1 MSISF
6 ANVNTGTT
14 ANDGTGTPLRDAFN
28 IINTNFSL
36 INQAGVGNSY
46 NGGTITNSLSVLGGV
61 QNTPIGNSNPS
72 TGYFTSVTTSGGI
85 TLQGPN
91 SPIIEN
97 GTGGQTGYVLTSTGP
112 TSTPVW
118 AAPTG
123 GNSGN
128 GGGGS
133 GGGITTLSA
142 NVLNDLGDV
151 VFSGLTSGQYLYYNG
166 TDWVN
171 HTLSNSGGGGGSN
184 ISLPSD
190 ARGFLYDDGSGTF
203 SWGHPDYTY
212 NVKTRYGAT
221 GDGTTNDATAI
232 QSAINAAIANG
243 GTVFFPA
250 GVYNI
255 GSTSLTCTI
264 TNNSSD
270 DTVSMKRPHFLGEGI
285 GASIIKGTATSNA
298 LVITDTISGG
308 FGNTYSTI
316 SGLSFIGTGSPDP
329 AIVSAGIIVLDDGFV
344 AVKDVEVTN
353 FQFGIAGLQNVGFL
367 IQNCML
373 KKNGNGFVSYGA
385 ISGSGTGLVDPNN
398 INFINTTLY
407 QNTYNG
413 AVVRGGSN
421 INMFGGF
428 VVDNG
433 ANGILL
439 TDIGGDGGAAVNAG
453 FNLQGVA
460 FIHNGKTDHTSAQ
473 LAVLL
478 DSSAEANVA
487 TWSSGIIN
495 ACSFSTDADG
505 YGSNGFIILT
515 TTSASNYFPVTIS
528 SCGFSCSD
536 NVDHSYPAVYNPGFH
551 FPVQFIGCNME
562 YQSMEYIPPAPSS
575 NVSIGIQGE
584 FRANLSGYP
593 DGSFPIYYC
602 YAPNRWIQISTQGYL
617 EQGPTGGPW

>member
-151 VFSGLTSGQYLYYNG
+151 VITSPSNGQVLKYNG

-171 HTLSNSGGGGGSN
+171 GTVSSGGGGGN

-190 ARGFLYDDGSGTF
+190 ARGFLYDNGAGTL
-203 SWGHPDYTY
+203 SWGSADYTY

-221 GDGTTNDATAI
+221 GDGTTNDAAAI

-264 TNNSSD
+264 TNNSND
-270 DTVSMKRPHFLGEGI
+270 DTPSMKRPHFLGEGV
-285 GASIIKGTATSNA
+285 GASIIKASATSNA
-298 LVITDTISGG
+298 LVITDTVGSN
-308 FGNTYSTI
+308 FGNTYSVI
-316 SGLSFIGTGSPDP
+316 SGLSFIGTGTPSPSTI
-329 AIVSAGIIVLDDGFV
+329 AGGIVVLNDGFV
-344 AVKDVEVTN
+344 AIRDCEVAN
-353 FQFGIAGLQNVGFL
+353 FTFGIAGLQNVGFT
-367 IQNCML
+367 IDHCIV
-373 KKNGNGFVSYGA
+373 KNNVTGFYSAGA
-385 ISGSGTGLVDPNN
+385 ISGSGSGLVDPNN
-398 INFINTTLY
+398 INFINTTFY
-407 QNTYNG
+407 KNSQSG
-413 AVVRGGSN
+413 VFIRGGST

-428 VVDNG
+428 VYE
-433 ANGILL
+433 NGINGISLE
-439 TDIGGDGGAAVNAG
+439 DIGGDGGGATTAG

-460 FIHNGKTDHTSAQ
+460 FINNGTADHSGAQ
-473 LAVLL
+473 LNIVL
-478 DSSAEANVA
+478 DSNAQANL
-487 TWSSGIIN
+487 SSFTTGIVN
-495 ACSFSTDADG
+495 ACSFGMNGNVGYSTAG
-505 YGSNGFIILT
+505 YINT
-515 TTSASNYFPVTIS
+515 ATAQVNTYFPVTVT
-528 SCGFSCSD
+528 SCGFTSD
-536 NVDHSYPAVYNPGFH
+536 ADHSWPAAYNYNH
-551 FPVQFIGCNME
+551 YFPLQFIGCNFQ

-575 NVSIGIQGE
+575 NVSLGIQGE
-584 FRANLSGYP
+584 FRANLSGYS